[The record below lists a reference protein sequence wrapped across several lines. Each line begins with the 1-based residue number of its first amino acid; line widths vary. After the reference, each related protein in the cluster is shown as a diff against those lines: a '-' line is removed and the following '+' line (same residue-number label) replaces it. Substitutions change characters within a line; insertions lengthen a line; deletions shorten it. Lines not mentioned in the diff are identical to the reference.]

1 MKSIEKKPKKEIKK
15 RKQQLNKK
23 CQNGKRK
30 PKGKKST
37 KEETKQNPVC
47 LSKKK
52 KKKKSKTENLG
63 NVRATKQGC
72 FSPDLFSPVLSTIFL
87 GRKHS
92 SGQAPPVFF
101 SSHPFSQTPTKNVS
115 SPIFS
120 LLYIYIFSSSLK
132 STQPN
137 ITLVFNAPPL
147 IIHVRNAIIFQI
159 EKEKKFRRKK
169 KKKQQQQRDQRGEAQ
184 DNKLQHI
191 VEMATHFSY
200 L

>member
-52 KKKKSKTENLG
+52 KKESKIENLG

-147 IIHVRNAIIFQI
+147 IIHVGNAIIFQI

-169 KKKQQQQRDQRGEAQ
+169 KKTTTTKRPERRG
-184 DNKLQHI
+184 
-191 VEMATHFSY
+191 TR
-200 L
+200 